1 MNIAYLSIGSNVDNR
16 VKNCIMALEQ
26 ISTFLNVLEV
36 SSFYETE
43 PYGSGDQD
51 DFVNCAVQVETS
63 LTPAQLLDSIL
74 DVEKSMGRKTKGDNL
89 PRIIDLD
96 IIFYNDLIVK
106 SDNLTIPHKLAHLRR
121 FVLEPICEI
130 NSEYTH
136 PVLNKT
142 ISKLIEEL
150 DDTLKVEKIGKYC

>member
-1 MNIAYLSIGSNVDNR
+1 MNIAYLSIGSNIDNR
-16 VKNCIMALEQ
+16 VKNCIIALEEL
-26 ISTFLNVLEV
+26 SSFLKILEM

-43 PYGSGDQD
+43 PYGAGDQD

-63 LTPAQLLDSIL
+63 LKPEQLLESLL
-74 DVEKSMGRKTKGDNL
+74 DIEKSMGRKTKRDKA

-96 IIFYNDLIVK
+96 IIFYNDLIID

-130 NSEYTH
+130 DCQYTH

-150 DDTLKVEKIGKYC
+150 DDTLKVEKIGKYY

>member
-1 MNIAYLSIGSNVDNR
+1 MNIAYLSIGSNIDNR
-16 VKNCIMALEQ
+16 VKNCIIALEEL
-26 ISTFLNVLEV
+26 SYFLKVIEV

-43 PYGSGDQD
+43 PYGTGDQD
-51 DFVNCAVQVETS
+51 DYVNCAVQVETS
-63 LTPAQLLDSIL
+63 LKPEQLLESLL
-74 DVEKSMGRKTKGDNL
+74 DIEKNMGRKAKGDKA

-96 IIFYNDLIVK
+96 IIFYDDLIID

-130 NSEYTH
+130 NCQYTH

-142 ISKLIEEL
+142 ISKLIQEL
-150 DDTLKVEKIGKYC
+150 DDTLKVEKIGKYY